1 MATLPMLLL
10 NGDTATGPTDWGQV
24 ALDYAFVQ
32 DIASSTN
39 NGSVSPDPGVGA
51 GTRDHAWRINN
62 MPADFVSMTTLLW
75 RIRYGA
81 NNIDDQVSLQLRV
94 VSRTSGTIL
103 AAADAGGTFQV
114 VETWTSGFIFK
125 NVGPTGF
132 TYVNTGASKAQ
143 WDDAEVEFR
152 EVYTL
157 DMSDDEG
164 HVAVDAFELSGTYV
178 ASAPVAGLGA
188 RPIVGVS

>member
-114 VETWTSGFIFK
+114 VA
-125 NVGPTGF
+125 TGF